1 MLYAKKFLKK
11 VDLKCFYHKKYD
23 VGVKG
28 NLWMWLKGRHQPLPA
43 NAWEGGR
50 RVEAESEHWLL
61 FALLCGLGEGASHPL
76 WPVSLPT

>member
-1 MLYAKKFLKK
+1 
-11 VDLKCFYHKKYD
+11 
-23 VGVKG
+23 
-28 NLWMWLKGRHQPLPA
+28 MWLKGRHQPLPA